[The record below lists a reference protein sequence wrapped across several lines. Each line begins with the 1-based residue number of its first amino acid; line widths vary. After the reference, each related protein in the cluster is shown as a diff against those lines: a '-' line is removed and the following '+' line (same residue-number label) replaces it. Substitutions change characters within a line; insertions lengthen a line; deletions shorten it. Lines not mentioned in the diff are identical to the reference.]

1 MKKIN
6 KSLIAGIT
14 IGMTSMFAIVG
25 CTNKSEAKAA
35 VKSPGG
41 IKIEQLEDSLNRTT
55 SIFTD
60 EYTGVQYLVIEKGG
74 SQGAVAIQPL
84 LGAGDRGP
92 VTVNNRQ

>member
-25 CTNKSEAKAA
+25 CTNKSEAKTA

-41 IKIEQLEDSLNRTT
+41 IKIEQIEDSLNRTV

-60 EYTGVQYLVIEKGG
+60 EYTQVQYLVIEKGG

-84 LGAGDRGP
+84 LIPYKGGPATIEDR
-92 VTVNNRQ
+92 Q